1 MVKCSATK
9 IQRKIMETWNQL
21 SDEEIRIGF
30 VASCIETAAERLGCG
45 YDEMLNRME
54 NVGLI
59 DNYIYPHYEALHS
72 EDRNNLTENIIE
84 TLIRWEAKK
93 SAEND

>member
-1 MVKCSATK
+1 
-9 IQRKIMETWNQL
+9 METWNQL
-21 SDEEIRIGF
+21 TDEEIKMGF
-30 VASCIETAAERLGCG
+30 VASCIESAADRLGCG

-72 EDRNNLTENIIE
+72 EDRNNLTDNIID
-84 TLIRWEAKK
+84 TLNRWEANKT
-93 SAEND
+93 AGHGE

>member
-1 MVKCSATK
+1 
-9 IQRKIMETWNQL
+9 METWNQL
-21 SDEEIRIGF
+21 SDEEIKMGF
-30 VASCIETAAERLGCG
+30 VASCIESAAERLGCG

-72 EDRNNLTENIIE
+72 EDRNNLTDNIIE
-84 TLIRWEAKK
+84 TLNRWETKNVA
-93 SAEND
+93 NYG

>member
-1 MVKCSATK
+1 
-9 IQRKIMETWNQL
+9 METWNQL

>member
-1 MVKCSATK
+1 
-9 IQRKIMETWNQL
+9 METWNQL
-21 SDEEIRIGF
+21 SDEEIKMGF
-30 VASCIETAAERLGCG
+30 IASCIESAAERMGCG

-72 EDRNNLTENIIE
+72 EDRNNLTDNIIE
-84 TLIRWEAKK
+84 TLNRWETKNVA
-93 SAEND
+93 NYG

>member
-1 MVKCSATK
+1 
-9 IQRKIMETWNQL
+9 METWNQL

-93 SAEND
+93 SAENDR